1 MENSEHS
8 TFASRRLPW
17 LVAIGTFIL
26 YLVTLNR
33 WVSLSSL
40 PLAAMLTDPSGSIPL
55 SAPLT
60 YLLTYPIRWLPPAI
74 QILASNGL
82 SALLAAITLGLL
94 TRSVALL
101 PQDRTRD
108 QRQRERSDSGR

>member
-1 MENSEHS
+1 MENPEHS

-17 LVAIGTFIL
+17 LVAIGAFIV

-40 PLAAMLTDPSGSIPL
+40 PLAAMLTDPSGSIP
-55 SAPLT
+55 SAARSRICSLIPSAGSH
-60 YLLTYPIRWLPPAI
+60 PPPKSTPRMA
-74 QILASNGL
+74 LR
-82 SALLAAITLGLL
+82 LLAAVTLGLL

-108 QRQRERSDSGR
+108 QRQRERSDSGC